1 MTTQHYTVRG
11 RAEIGEE
18 CWHCDGRGTL
28 WREVE
33 VEEIIELADDDLAEE
48 AADAGPTAQIAEQA
62 LDDYAQRHDCTDWR
76 WLRPPEIAIGAQPS
90 PARMMAAT
98 GAASLFDLLPAAQP
112 PEARDRPHTTPTP
125 WRYQRAWRWRPTE
138 PITVPGYAYQVSA
151 AGPTPWP
158 VALAVMPADAQLIT
172 AAPDLLRCCRRVLD
186 ELEADQK
193 SAHTT
198 PPEVLKTWLRNAIAQ
213 ATGEE
218 VQP

>member
-1 MTTQHYTVRG
+1 MTAQHYTVRG

-28 WREVE
+28 WREIE
-33 VEEIIELADDDLAEE
+33 VEEIVELDDEALVEE
-48 AADAGPTAQIAEQA
+48 VADAGPANSVHSVQLAEQA

-90 PARMMAAT
+90 PARVMAAS
-98 GAASLFDLLPAAQP
+98 GAASLFDLPGARL
-112 PEARDRPHTTPTP
+112 PEAVDRPHTTATP
-125 WRYQRAWRWRPTE
+125 WRCQPAD
-138 PITVPGYAYQVSA
+138 PIPAPGYAYQVSA

-158 VALAVMPADAQLIT
+158 VALAVMPADARLIT
-172 AAPDLLRCCRRVLD
+172 AAPDLLRCCRRVLA
-186 ELEADQK
+186 ELEADQNK
-193 SAHTT
+193 AHTA

-213 ATGEE
+213 AADEE